1 MRSLPT
7 DRRLLLLP
15 ALLLLAAPLMP
26 PLVAP
31 LAAQE
36 RVTLKVAAT
45 TDVHGRLRAWDYASG
60 QPDSLRGL
68 ARAATIVDSLRRS
81 ARGRV
86 VLVDAGDLL
95 QGNAMT
101 YVAGRVDSLAPHPVI
116 AAMNAMRYDAAA
128 VGNHEFNYGLDLFDR
143 AVAQARFPFLAANTT
158 RLDGGHQYPGRT
170 MVTRGGVK
178 VAIIGATTPGSM
190 VWDRD
195 NLRGRLAVGDIVAA
209 LPAQVAAARAEGA
222 DVVLVVAHAGLDG
235 LTSYDTVA
243 TGLATENPMARVARE
258 VPGIDVLVV
267 GHSHREVTDTTING
281 VLVVQ
286 PRNWATSVA
295 VVTLDLERRDGRWML
310 ASKRGETVPAR
321 GWPERRDI
329 VRTVDRAH
337 RAAARYSTAPIGRT
351 DAQWRADSARLRDT
365 PIIDLIQE
373 VQKRVSGAE
382 LSIASVFSLDA
393 RFEPGTITVE
403 RMVALYPYEN
413 TLRALRL
420 SGDRIRAFLE
430 HSNRYWLV
438 RRDATGALRAVPD
451 PNIPG
456 YNYDILSGLDYTV
469 DLSRPAGQRI
479 TALTRPDGRPVTEA
493 DTFTVALNSYRAA
506 GGGGFDMLRDAPTA
520 YEGSREI
527 RELIIED
534 IKRRGSIQPADVFT
548 ENWQLL
554 LPAPYLRII
563 GINDFHGALVK
574 RPDGAWGNRGGAAEV
589 AAMIHRAR
597 EECAPVCVPLLLHGG
612 DLFQGTPASNFAFGR
627 PVVEILNALGMAAGA
642 LGNHEFDWGQD
653 TLRARM
659 RDLQSPILGANV
671 TDADGRNVEWIPDD
685 TLLTLDGVRVG
696 VVGIADPATPRTTMP
711 RHVADLRFAPPAPII
726 RARAA
731 ALRARGAEL
740 VVLVAHLGGFC
751 NIDAP
756 DDCRGEIFDL
766 ARELGPGILDAIVSG
781 HTHSAVNT
789 VVAGTPIVQSRSS
802 GRAIGVVDIP
812 FGPRGATARRPE
824 VRHVT
829 SDSITPDPDIARLVA
844 AARERVADRVQA
856 VVVTTADRWP
866 RSGEQYALGNLIAD
880 AQRAAGEGDVG
891 VMNNGGIRTEL
902 RAGEIVWGALHEV
915 QPFENRL
922 VAVTVRGDA
931 LRRYLEGL
939 VGGTALR
946 HHVSGVTVEF
956 DPAAPRGQRIRRA
969 VLSDG
974 RVLNDRRTYRVIMT
988 DFLAT
993 GGDGVSL
1000 SADATV
1006 EDLGIVDLDV
1016 FVNYL
1021 RAMPGG
1027 QLQLT
1032 EALRAP
1038 RLRAVR

>member
-1 MRSLPT
+1 
-7 DRRLLLLP
+7 
-15 ALLLLAAPLMP
+15 
-26 PLVAP
+26 
-31 LAAQE
+31 
-36 RVTLKVAAT
+36 
-45 TDVHGRLRAWDYASG
+45 
-60 QPDSLRGL
+60 
-68 ARAATIVDSLRRS
+68 
-81 ARGRV
+81 
-86 VLVDAGDLL
+86 
-95 QGNAMT
+95 
-101 YVAGRVDSLAPHPVI
+101 
-116 AAMNAMRYDAAA
+116 
-128 VGNHEFNYGLDLFDR
+128 
-143 AVAQARFPFLAANTT
+143 
-158 RLDGGHQYPGRT
+158 
-170 MVTRGGVK
+170 
-178 VAIIGATTPGSM
+178 M

-195 NLRGRLAVGDIVAA
+195 NLRGRLAVGDIVTA

-310 ASKRGETVPAR
+310 ARKRGETVQAR

-329 VRTVDRAH
+329 VRAVDRAH

-351 DAQWRADSARLRDT
+351 EAQWRADSARLRDT

-731 ALRARGAEL
+731 ALRARGADL

-766 ARELGPGILDAIVSG
+766 ARELGPGMLDAIVSG

-789 VVAGTPIVQSRSS
+789 VVASTPIVQSRSS